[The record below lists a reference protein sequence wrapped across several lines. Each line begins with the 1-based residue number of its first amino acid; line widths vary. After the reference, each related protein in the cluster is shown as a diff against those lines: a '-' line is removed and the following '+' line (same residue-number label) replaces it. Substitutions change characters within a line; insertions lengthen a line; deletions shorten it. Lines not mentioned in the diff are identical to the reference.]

1 MRLVTL
7 SGRIMENSHHTLI
20 VMRDGSTCQAVCVVN
35 DSAIGDIRSKLTTL
49 ERIASRKLDGGELA
63 FDGHIWIT
71 ASDLPERTD
80 AVPH

>member
-1 MRLVTL
+1 
-7 SGRIMENSHHTLI
+7 
-20 VMRDGSTCQAVCVVN
+20 VVN